1 VIAEILAR
9 LEALRITSVPTA
21 TGYVLFTRDNCAAFA
36 HERPEGVS
44 IGSSGLMTEDG
55 LAFLVWR
62 EGQAYLAV
70 HGGKQVPATSEQV
83 EAIQHFS
90 EDLKTVVAS

>member
-1 VIAEILAR
+1 MIPEVAAR
-9 LEALRITSVPTA
+9 LETLRIASVATA
-21 TGYVLFTRDNCAAFA
+21 QGYLLFTRDNCAAFA

-44 IGSSGLMTEDG
+44 LGSSGLMTETG

-70 HGGKQVPATSEQV
+70 HGAGQVPATPEQV
-83 EAIQHFS
+83 TAVQHFS
-90 EDLKTVVAS
+90 EDLKAALRP